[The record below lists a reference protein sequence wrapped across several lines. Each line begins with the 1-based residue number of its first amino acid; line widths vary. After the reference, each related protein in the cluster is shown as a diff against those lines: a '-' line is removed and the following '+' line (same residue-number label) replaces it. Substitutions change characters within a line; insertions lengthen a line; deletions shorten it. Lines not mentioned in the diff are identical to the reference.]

1 MLHISIPFCSILKYI
16 TCCYMWGGVVVVNS
30 VKVLLVARVNI
41 NKVHIEQQE

>member
-1 MLHISIPFCSILKYI
+1 
-16 TCCYMWGGVVVVNS
+16 MWGGVVVVNS

>member
-1 MLHISIPFCSILKYI
+1 
-16 TCCYMWGGVVVVNS
+16 MWGGVVVVNSS